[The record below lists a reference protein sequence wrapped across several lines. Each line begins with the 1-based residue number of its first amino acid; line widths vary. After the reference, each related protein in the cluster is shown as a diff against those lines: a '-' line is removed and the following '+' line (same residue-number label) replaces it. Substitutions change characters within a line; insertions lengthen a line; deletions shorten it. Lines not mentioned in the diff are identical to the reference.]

1 MTCLQVIDYDDRA
14 RDLIIDFDHVEM
26 PRGVS
31 FIRVWVH
38 KYEIEALERD
48 AWSNVT
54 GHYTEDDGFTVN
66 IIDYTAAYMNSEAGE
81 LETFELDL
89 PELFDVEMAVHEYV
103 EKELEEYWYGED

>member
-1 MTCLQVIDYDDRA
+1 MTCLEVIDYEDRA

-38 KYEIEALERD
+38 EYEVDNLQRD

-66 IIDYTAAYMNSEAGE
+66 VLDYTAAFMHSEVGE
-81 LETFELDL
+81 LETFELDSY
-89 PELFDVEMAVHEYV
+89 EFADVERAVYEYV
-103 EKELEEYWYGED
+103 KEVSEANADPY